1 MHDVTMRRRRRVEMD
16 VRNGWVVMERYLQ
29 AMRRAICSVLF
40 PQPRFI
46 SAQIVPKEEADT
58 RLSLNAAWE

>member
-1 MHDVTMRRRRRVEMD
+1 MD